1 MSKEQPKKQ
10 LKNIARVSGIG
21 VQLAATVFVGAYLG
35 NYLDDEYP
43 ISEERLYT
51 LILTLAFL
59 GVGLYTTLK
68 QINRKWSS

>member
-35 NYLDDEYP
+35 NYLDDKHP
-43 ISEERLYT
+43 ISEKRLYT
-51 LILTLAFL
+51 LLLTLAFL

-68 QINRKWSS
+68 QINRK

>member
-21 VQLAATVFVGAYLG
+21 VQLAAAVFVGAYLG
-35 NYLDDEYP
+35 NYLDDKYP
-43 ISEERLYT
+43 ISEKRLYT
-51 LILTLAFL
+51 LLLTLAFL

-68 QINRKWSS
+68 QINRK

>member
-21 VQLAATVFVGAYLG
+21 AYLG
-35 NYLDDEYP
+35 NYLDDKYP
-43 ISEERLYT
+43 ISEKRLYT
-51 LILTLAFL
+51 LLLTLAFL

-68 QINRKWSS
+68 QINRK

>member
-35 NYLDDEYP
+35 NYLDGEYP
-43 ISEERLYT
+43 ISEKRLYT

-59 GVGLYTTLK
+59 GVGLYTTIK
-68 QINRKWSS
+68 QINRK

>member
-35 NYLDDEYP
+35 NYLDDKYP
-43 ISEERLYT
+43 ISEKRLYT
-51 LILTLAFL
+51 LLLTLAFL

>member
-35 NYLDDEYP
+35 NYLDGEYP
-43 ISEERLYT
+43 ISEKRLYT

-68 QINRKWSS
+68 QINRK